1 MSEESPRNLGV
12 DLIRAT
18 EAAALHAGRWMGLGE
33 EQPADDGAAAAMAEQ
48 FESLEMRGYVVLD
61 ENGKLEIQNPLEQ
74 GYNVGIRSGRT
85 IDVVVDPIDGCYLLA
100 HGNAGAISVATAAP
114 ADSMWAPHPAVYM
127 EKIVVDRLVADALV
141 PECLDAPAAWT
152 LALVAR
158 VKEKDIRD
166 LVVFVLDRP
175 RHEDL
180 IDEIRRAGA
189 RVMLRPDGDV
199 AGAILAAMPHTD
211 VDILMGVGG
220 IPEGVMAACAV
231 KALHGA
237 MLGRLAPQ
245 TDVERDEVGGANLD
259 RTRILTCDD
268 VVSSDKTFFAATGI
282 TDGPLLSGVRYH
294 GQWAETQS
302 LLLRGETGSRRF
314 IHAEHWIGNRLPK

>member
-1 MSEESPRNLGV
+1 MSKDSPRNLGV

-18 EAAALHAGRWMGLGE
+18 EAAALRAGRWMGLGE
-33 EQPADDGAAAAMAEQ
+33 EQPADDAAAEAMAEQ

-61 ENGKLEIQNPLEQ
+61 EDGQLEIQNPLEQ
-74 GYNVGIRSGRT
+74 GYNVGISSGRT

-100 HGNAGAISVATAAP
+100 HGDAGAISVATAAP

-158 VKEKDIRD
+158 VKGKDIRD

-199 AGAILAAMPHTD
+199 AGAVLAAMPHTD

-245 TDVERDEVGGANLD
+245 TDVERARVGSANLD

-294 GQWAETQS
+294 GQWAEIQS
-302 LLLRGETGSRRF
+302 ILLRGETGSRRL
-314 IHAEHWIGNRLPK
+314 IHAEHWIGDHLRE

>member
-1 MSEESPRNLGV
+1 MSKDSLRNLGV
-12 DLIRAT
+12 DLVRAT
-18 EAAALHAGRWMGLGE
+18 EAAALRAGRWMGLGE
-33 EQPADDGAAAAMAEQ
+33 EQPADDAAAEAMAEE
-48 FESLEMRGYVVLD
+48 FESLEMRGYVVLG

-74 GYNVGIRSGRT
+74 GYNVGISSGRT

-100 HGNAGAISVATAAP
+100 HGDAGAISVATAAP

-158 VKEKDIRD
+158 IKKKDIRD

-180 IDEIRRAGA
+180 INEIRRAGA

-199 AGAILAAMPHTD
+199 AGAVLAAMPHTD

-245 TDVERDEVGGANLD
+245 TDIERDEVGGANLD
-259 RTRILTCDD
+259 RKRILTCDD
-268 VVSSDKTFFAATGI
+268 VVSSDNTFFAATGI

-302 LLLRGETGSRRF
+302 LVLRGETGSRRF
-314 IHAEHWIGNRLPK
+314 VHAERWIGDQLPK

>member
-12 DLIRAT
+12 DLVRAT
-18 EAAALHAGRWMGLGE
+18 EAAALRAGRWMGLGE
-33 EQPADDGAAAAMAEQ
+33 EEPADDAAAEAMAEQ
-48 FESLEMRGYVVLD
+48 FESLEMRGYVVLG
-61 ENGKLEIQNPLEQ
+61 ENGQLEIHNPLEQ
-74 GYNVGIRSGRT
+74 GYNVGISGGRT
-85 IDVVVDPIDGCYLLA
+85 IDVVVDPIDGCYLVA
-100 HGNAGAISVATAAP
+100 HGDAGAISVAAAAP
-114 ADSMWAPHPAVYM
+114 TDSMWAPHPAVYM

-180 IDEIRRAGA
+180 IAEIRRAGA
-189 RVMLRPDGDV
+189 RVMLRPDADV
-199 AGAILAAMPHTD
+199 AGAVLAAMPHTD

-245 TDVERDEVGGANLD
+245 TDIERDEVGGANLD
-259 RTRILTCDD
+259 RKRILTCDD
-268 VVSSDKTFFAATGI
+268 VVNSDKTFFAATGI

-314 IHAEHWIGNRLPK
+314 IHAEHWIGDRLPE